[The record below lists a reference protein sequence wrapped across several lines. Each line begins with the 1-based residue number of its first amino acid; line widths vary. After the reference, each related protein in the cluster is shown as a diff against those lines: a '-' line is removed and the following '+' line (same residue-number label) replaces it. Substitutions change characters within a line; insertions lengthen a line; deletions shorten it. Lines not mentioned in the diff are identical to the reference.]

1 MSYTKNLEF
10 TPLLTLLRLSL
21 ILLLLAQFPPA
32 QAAEPASGFDHFSTG
47 FPLIGRH
54 EVIDC
59 SECHIAG
66 QFKGTPMVCGFCH
79 NNIRAPGKHLQ
90 HVPSSNICDD
100 CHTERT
106 WLGATFDHIGIQD
119 ACVTCHNNS
128 IAIGKSASHILST
141 PICEDCHNTISFDHV
156 ARVDHD
162 SVIGVCSSC
171 HNGVIATGMHSTH
184 ILMSFIPITYECDE
198 CHTTNTWFTRFDHS
212 IAVGGACANCHNG
225 IDATGKPADHP
236 DDFGLDCGSCHISTT
251 DWSNTTEPIVP

>member
-21 ILLLLAQFPPA
+21 ILLLLAQFSPA
-32 QAAEPASGFDHFSTG
+32 QATEPASGFDHFSTG

-66 QFKGTPMVCGFCH
+66 QFKGTPMVCGLCH

-106 WLGATFDHIGIQD
+106 WLGARFDHIGIQD

-171 HNGVIATGMHSTH
+171 HNGFIATGKHPTH
-184 ILMSFIPITYECDE
+184 IQTTLECDD
-198 CHTTNTWFTRFDHS
+198 CHTTNTWLGAHFDHS
-212 IAVGGACANCHNG
+212 TATGACFSCHDG
-225 IDATGKPADHP
+225 IQATGKDADH
-236 DDFGLDCGSCHISTT
+236 LVTTEDCGVCHTT
-251 DWSNTTEPIVP
+251 TGWLPATDD

>member
-1 MSYTKNLEF
+1 MNTMPYTKNLEF
-10 TPLLTLLRLSL
+10 TPLMTLFRLSFIL
-21 ILLLLAQFPPA
+21 ILLALSIPA

-54 EVIDC
+54 EFIDC

-106 WLGATFDHIGIQD
+106 WLGAIFDHIGIQD
-119 ACVTCHNNS
+119 ACATCHNNS
-128 IAIGKSASHILST
+128 ITIGKSASHILSS

-156 ARVDHD
+156 ARVDHA
-162 SVIGVCSSC
+162 SVIGTCSSC
-171 HNGVIATGMHSTH
+171 HDGVIATGKHPAH
-184 ILMSFIPITYECDE
+184 ILTTLECDY
-198 CHTTNTWFTRFDHS
+198 CHTTITWLGARFDHS
-212 IAVGGACANCHNG
+212 TVGEACSSCHNG
-225 IDATGKPADHP
+225 IDATGPDADHDP
-236 DDFGLDCGSCHISTT
+236 VTEECNYCHEVTG
-251 DWSNTTEPIVP
+251 WLPANEP